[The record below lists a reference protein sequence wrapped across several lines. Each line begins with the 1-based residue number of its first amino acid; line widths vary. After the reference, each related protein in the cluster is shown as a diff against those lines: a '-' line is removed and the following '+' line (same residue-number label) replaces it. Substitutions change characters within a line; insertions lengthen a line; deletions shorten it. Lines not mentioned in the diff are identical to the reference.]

1 MIVRA
6 AACGHLDR
14 REEGREWV
22 GRIGQIA
29 PTLTI
34 SEIKNFLSVFFVPE
48 ALAYQVDGLAK
59 AGMQRACACFRP
71 VTTTARFVSTPS
83 LDSGPVSRYRSF
95 RESR

>member
-1 MIVRA
+1 MGRPALLQKPGFINAMIVRA

-14 REEGREWV
+14 REGGREWV

-59 AGMQRACACFRP
+59 AGMQP
-71 VTTTARFVSTPS
+71 
-83 LDSGPVSRYRSF
+83 
-95 RESR
+95 

>member
-1 MIVRA
+1 MGRPALLQKPGFINAMIVRA

-59 AGMQRACACFRP
+59 AGMQP
-71 VTTTARFVSTPS
+71 
-83 LDSGPVSRYRSF
+83 
-95 RESR
+95 